1 MEPWIALAAAGLLI
15 VALGLW
21 VFWRRRHR
29 VPRAELPAGAAVPAT
44 SGERMRRALA
54 ATRQRFATQLDAV
67 LGREPR
73 PLNAVLGDLEEVLVG
88 ADVGVRTTSSLL
100 DALRNHLGPDASPG
114 AVRAALEQEVRAA
127 VASSPPPEPSE
138 HPWVILVTGVN
149 GVGKTTT
156 IGKLAALHRRA
167 GRRVLMVAADTFRA
181 AAIDQLGTWAERA
194 GADFVRH
201 APGADPSAVVFDGL
215 KAAKARS
222 VDVVLIDTAGR
233 LHTRTPLMEELRKVA
248 RVIGRE
254 IPGAP
259 HETLLVVDATTGQ
272 NALTQAR
279 VFKEAVPLT
288 GVVLTK
294 LDGTARGGVLVAIRH
309 ELEVPVRYV
318 GVGEAVDDLRAFDPE
333 EFVQALFAPPSA
345 VIAAGE
351 GID

>member
-15 VALGLW
+15 VALGLYL
-21 VFWRRRHR
+21 FRRRR
-29 VPRAELPAGAAVPAT
+29 DRAPRAELPAGAAPPLT
-44 SGERMRRALA
+44 SAERMRRALA
-54 ATRQRFATQLDAV
+54 STRQRLATQLDAV
-67 LGREPR
+67 LGRGTR
-73 PLNAVLGDLEEVLVG
+73 PLDVVLGDLEEVLVG

-100 DALRNHLGPDASPG
+100 DAIRSRLGPDAAPS
-114 AVRAALEQEVRAA
+114 AVRAALEQEIRTA
-127 VASSPPPEPSE
+127 VVSPPAAEPSR

-167 GRRVLMVAADTFRA
+167 GRTVLMVAADTFRA
-181 AAIDQLGTWAERA
+181 AAIEQLGTWAERA

-215 KAAKARS
+215 KAAKARGI
-222 VDVVLIDTAGR
+222 DVVLVDTAGR
-233 LHTRTPLMEELRKVA
+233 LHTRTPLMEELRKVV
-248 RVIGRE
+248 RVIDRE

-272 NALTQAR
+272 NALSQAR

-318 GVGEAVDDLRAFDPE
+318 GVGEALDDLRAFDAE
-333 EFVQALFAPPSA
+333 EFVQALFAAPST
-345 VIAAGE
+345 VIAARE